1 MTKKVYDIFPPSK
14 RRDDNVASFT
24 KKAPHRKKNKKV
36 GIVFGLVLLIVLGF
50 AYFSTFKFEISIWPE
65 TEQLSYN
72 ETVKLSTEYLHVDD
86 DVIPAKVF
94 TINKEE
100 KRNFLSSGKSVE
112 EKQAEGILKV
122 YNEYSQNSQTL
133 IANTRFVS
141 ADGKLFRSTE
151 RIVVPGKSG
160 DTPGV
165 AEVLVR
171 AVEAGDDYNIEK
183 KTNFSIPGLQG
194 TAMFGSIYAENETPI
209 EGGFIGEAPKIV
221 EEDVMGAKE
230 ILFDAL
236 VEEAKAEVKVNHPEY
251 SFNDDLTDVIIIE
264 ESVEPEV
271 GENYESFDYY
281 MKLEASF
288 LGFQTEDMNKFLN
301 RSFLA
306 QVSDEE
312 NVVDTMFS
320 PKDIWQ
326 DSLDYDYTV
335 ESKDISS
342 GEANILINASALSY
356 CPIRQDLLKE
366 EIAGMSLDQAER
378 VLRDYQNIEKISIYA
393 RPSWMRK
400 VPASDKISIEVNFE

>member
-1 MTKKVYDIFPPSK
+1 MTKKIYDIFPPSK
-14 RRDDNVASFT
+14 RRDSVVGAIKPSFRPI
-24 KKAPHRKKNKKV
+24 KSKKV
-36 GIVFGLVLLIVLGF
+36 GVVFGLGFLIILGF
-50 AYFSTFKFEISIWPE
+50 VYFSTFKFEINIWPE

-72 ETVKLSTEYLHVDD
+72 ETVKLSTEYLHIED

-112 EKQAEGILKV
+112 EKKAEGTLKV
-122 YNEYSQNSQTL
+122 YNEYSTNNQTL
-133 IANTRFVS
+133 IAETRFVS

-171 AVEAGDDYNIEK
+171 AVEAGVDYNIEK

-209 EGGFIGEAPKIV
+209 KGGFTGEAPKIV
-221 EEDVMGAKE
+221 EDDVVGAKE

-236 VEEAKAEVKVNHPEY
+236 VEEAKTEVKNSYPEY
-251 SFNDDLTDVIIIE
+251 SFSEDLTDIIIIE

-271 GENYESFDYY
+271 GENYEDFDYY
-281 MKLEASF
+281 MKLEVSF
-288 LGFQTEDMNKFLN
+288 LGFKVEDMNKFLT

-312 NVVDTMFS
+312 DVIDVMFS
-320 PKDIWQ
+320 PKNIWQ
-326 DSLDYDYTV
+326 DSLDYSYTLD
-335 ESKDISS
+335 SKSISS
-342 GEANILINASALSY
+342 GEANILIDASALSY
-356 CPIRQDLLKE
+356 SPIRQDLLKS
-366 EIAGMSLDQAER
+366 EIAGMSLDQAEII
-378 VLRDYQNIEKISIYA
+378 LRDYQNIEKISIYT

-400 VPASDKISIEVNFE
+400 VPTSDKISIEINFE